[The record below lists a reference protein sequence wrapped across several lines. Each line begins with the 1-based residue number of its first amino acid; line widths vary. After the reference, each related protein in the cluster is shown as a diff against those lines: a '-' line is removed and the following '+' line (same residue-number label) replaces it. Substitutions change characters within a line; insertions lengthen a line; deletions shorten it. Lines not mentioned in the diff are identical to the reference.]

1 MHQWADKQAPKA
13 APKEG
18 SLDLQTDN
26 SGQVGGFNY
35 EGALVPLKLAEL
47 SIFGD
52 VGGSDNI
59 ADCYSCRVLPNPE
72 RRRGEKRTR
81 IPSKEF

>member
-35 EGALVPLKLAEL
+35 EGL
-47 SIFGD
+47 
-52 VGGSDNI
+52 
-59 ADCYSCRVLPNPE
+59 
-72 RRRGEKRTR
+72 
-81 IPSKEF
+81 